1 MTYEE
6 LLELETRNGKVSKGL
21 TQVQINSIKEMVWM
35 KRSDTQEESCSICF
49 DNFEKY

>member
-6 LLELETRNGKVSKGL
+6 LLQLEDRNGKVSKGL
-21 TQVQINSIKEMVWM
+21 TQAQIRSIKEKVWM
-35 KRSDTQEESCSICF
+35 KRSDTVEEACSICF